1 MMEKGFNYGR
11 FFLLLRRGFGPA
23 SAEMGDDLRA
33 SLVSQYTEGRTTSL
47 REMEPGEYE
56 RMCRELEE
64 RVGPDPRVA
73 EMRRLRSECL
83 RLMQKLGIDT
93 TDWVRVNAFCRDGR
107 IAGVEFRR
115 LSGEELERL
124 AAKLRLIMRKGGLKP
139 KADGGPPVIVCRAS
153 DGEGP
158 EA

>member
-1 MMEKGFNYGR
+1 MEKGFNYGR

-47 REMEPGEYE
+47 REMEPCEYD

-73 EMRRLRSECL
+73 EMRRLRSVCL
-83 RLMQKLGIDT
+83 KLMQRLGIDT
-93 TDWVRVNAFCRDGR
+93 TDWARVNAFCQDGR
-107 IAGVEFRR
+107 IAGVAFRR

-124 AAKLRLIMRKGGLKP
+124 AVKLRLILKKGGLKP
-139 KADGGPPVIVCRAS
+139 HPKAGGGTLVVRLVEGDGA
-153 DGEGP
+153 

>member
-1 MMEKGFNYGR
+1 MEKGFNYGR

-56 RMCRELEE
+56 RMCRELDE
-64 RVGPDPRVA
+64 RIGPDPRVDV
-73 EMRRLRSECL
+73 MRRHRSACL
-83 RLMQKLGIDT
+83 HLMQKIGVDT
-93 TDWVRVNAFCRDGR
+93 SDWARVDAFCRDGR
-107 IAGVEFRR
+107 IAGTAFRR
-115 LSGEELERL
+115 LSVDELERL
-124 AAKLRLIMRKGGLKP
+124 AAKLRLILRKGGLKP
-139 KADGGPPVIVCRAS
+139 KAKADGGTLVVRLS